1 MCSFSL
7 FLSNFQIWNKYYNN
21 SDYRVQTMWTSD
33 EPTGR
38 QPSWWLVKT
47 GLDLKSHKTLICA
60 LEESQP
66 LRAAWPHPSETRPHE
81 ATPSQATPPL
91 DHAPPGPCLF
101 WTTILLGHGPFQTLV
116 QLPRNTAGESGQGSC
131 LPLASAYLDSAPL

>member
-7 FLSNFQIWNKYYNN
+7 SLSNFQIWNKYYNN
-21 SDYRVQTMWTSD
+21 SDTGFKLWTSD
-33 EPTGR
+33 EPTDA

-66 LRAAWPHPSETRPHE
+66 LRSGLAHPSETRPHE
-81 ATPSQATPPL
+81 ATPHRPRPLTTPLL
-91 DHAPPGPCLF
+91 DHAPF

-116 QLPRNTAGESGQGSC
+116 QLPRNTAGESGRGSC
-131 LPLASAYLDSAPL
+131 LPWPAPTLTQLL